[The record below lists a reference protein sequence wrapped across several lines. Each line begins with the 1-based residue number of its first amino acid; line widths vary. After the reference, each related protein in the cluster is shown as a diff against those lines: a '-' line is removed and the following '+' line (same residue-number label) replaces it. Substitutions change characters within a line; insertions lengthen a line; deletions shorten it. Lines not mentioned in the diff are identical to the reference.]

1 MEVGQPVWIR
11 KEANGAWISAY
22 IANRAHRE
30 PEGFVLGIQVEEESM
45 EMLNIEI
52 TCLMDDLEDL
62 KVR

>member
-22 IANRAHRE
+22 IANRVDRE
-30 PEGFVLGIQVEEESM
+30 PEGFVLGIQVEEGSM
-45 EMLNIEI
+45 EVVNIEI
-52 TCLMDDLEDL
+52 TSLLDDLEDL

>member
-22 IANRAHRE
+22 IANRAYRE
-30 PEGFVLGIQVEEESM
+30 PGGFVLGIQVEEESM
-45 EMLNIEI
+45 EMLNIEV
-52 TCLMDDLEDL
+52 TSLMDDLEDL